1 MAVVRRNNAA
11 EYQEKN
17 ARPRMAKKGRAK
29 EGEKE
34 KLHPAIVS
42 TISEISIEA
51 GIDKHYDIPGHYCVL
66 THNNIIVHSVRHKY
80 DNDVHIRGLK
90 CNKYENPL
98 KCLRTGKMEGKIVER
113 SKYFVYQMTTQ
124 RDNWLEIMAKWRGD
138 FRVHHAIDLNDRDAA
153 RKYKHALR
161 NALNLV
167 CDALDKGDE
176 YMDSIY

>member
-1 MAVVRRNNAA
+1 MAVVRRKNAA
-11 EYQEKN
+11 ESPKK
-17 ARPRMAKKGRAK
+17 ARPQMAKKGRAK

-42 TISEISIEA
+42 TISEINIKG

-80 DNDVHIRGLK
+80 DNDVHIRVLE

-98 KCLRTGKMEGKIVER
+98 KCLRTGKMEGKTVER
-113 SKYFVYQMTTQ
+113 TEYFVYQMTTQ
-124 RDNWLEIMAKWRGD
+124 RDDRLEMMAKWRGD
-138 FRVHHAIDLNDRDAA
+138 FRVQYATDLNNRDAT
-153 RKYKHALR
+153 RRYKMILGHALDF
-161 NALNLV
+161 A

>member
-1 MAVVRRNNAA
+1 MAVVRKINAA
-11 EYQEKN
+11 EP
-17 ARPRMAKKGRAK
+17 PRKRAKTQTAKKGRAK

-34 KLHPAIVS
+34 NLHPVIVS

-80 DNDVHIRGLK
+80 DNDVHIRVLE

-113 SKYFVYQMTTQ
+113 SKYFVYQMATQ
-124 RDNWLEIMAKWRGD
+124 RNNRLEIMTKWRGD
-138 FRVHHAIDLNDRDAA
+138 FRVHRAIDLNDRDAA

-161 NALNLV
+161 SALNLA